1 MKLDLSQPVRR
12 VLTTNN
18 MHWGKATAA
27 GQHPSTVAHDHQQLP
42 GTSNRYTLWG
52 KGRMV
57 IGCQRWSLSNMS
69 CGNILMNL
77 LWMPWI
83 LKGWVF
89 LVKHVP
95 WEFGSVREVGQV
107 ITVTAQLFCEILL
120 WWYCCH
126 FRLVETKLYL
136 SALNDLEWYCTE
148 STSAMQHHTASYC
161 INPMIVSIL
170 CTSSV
175 WALCQNLFAWIL
187 AAFSNWGWGWGVW
200 VVMCEKL
207 GDMLQFEDYNFW
219 MPFSS
224 GIACVSL

>member
-1 MKLDLSQPVRR
+1 MKLDLSQPVRK

-126 FRLVETKLYL
+126 FRLVE
-136 SALNDLEWYCTE
+136 LNFTY
-148 STSAMQHHTASYC
+148 QHWMIWNDTVLNQLQQCSIIRHLTASTRWLFLFC
-161 INPMIVSIL
+161 ALHPFEL
-170 CTSSV
+170 CVKICSHEFLLLSQIEAGAGECG
-175 WALCQNLFAWIL
+175 WLCVKSWVICFNLKITISECHF
-187 AAFSNWGWGWGVW
+187 
-200 VVMCEKL
+200 
-207 GDMLQFEDYNFW
+207 LQ
-219 MPFSS
+219 
-224 GIACVSL
+224 VLRV